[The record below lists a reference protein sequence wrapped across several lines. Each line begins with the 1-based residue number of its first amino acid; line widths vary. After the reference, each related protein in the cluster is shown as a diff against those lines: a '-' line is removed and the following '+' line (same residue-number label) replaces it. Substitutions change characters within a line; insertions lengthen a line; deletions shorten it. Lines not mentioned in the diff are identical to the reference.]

1 MVEKRTMTVYVV
13 TYPPPKE
20 IKSLVNIQDDDV
32 IIGVDQ
38 AVFYLYKQRIRI
50 DLAVGDFDS
59 LKQQGLLHT
68 IKTEKLPVKK
78 DMTDTFYALTRAYE
92 MSPDQVILLGG
103 DAGERI
109 EHMLAHMML
118 FHHFPSLKMMTDQ
131 SILYTSS
138 QSLKMTHQGFI
149 NIFPYPE
156 ATVTLKGFEYP
167 LDNYYM
173 KPYDM
178 LGISNQL
185 MMDTGDIIIHD
196 GTILIIETKAS

>member
-13 TYPPPKE
+13 TYPTPKD
-20 IKSLVNIQDDDV
+20 IKSLISIKDDDV

-78 DMTDTFYALTRAYE
+78 DVTDTFYALKRAYE
-92 MSPDQVILLGG
+92 MSPDKVILIGG
-103 DAGERI
+103 DAGERL
-109 EHMLAHMML
+109 EHMVAHMML
-118 FHHFPSLKMMTDQ
+118 FHHFPSLKMITDK
-131 SILYTSS
+131 STLYKASESTEI
-138 QSLKMTHQGFI
+138 KHQGFV

-156 ATVTLKGFEYP
+156 AQISLKGFEYP
-167 LDNYYM
+167 LSDYHM

-178 LGISNQL
+178 LGISNKL
-185 MMDTGDIIIHD
+185 SSDVGEIIITS
-196 GTILIIETKAS
+196 GSILIIETNA